1 MVIWIIGLSGAGKTT
16 LANTIIKKISK
27 HKSNVV
33 LLDGDIIRDVFGNDL
48 SHSIDDR
55 LINAQRINRLCK
67 MLDDQN
73 IHVVCSILSLFQE
86 SRNWNRQNIKNYFE
100 VYIDAPMDQL
110 QKRDYKGIYKQYNEG
125 KIKDVAGIDIE
136 FIPPENPDLIIN
148 NHGSIDS
155 LLIHASFLSNLL
167 KESNF

>member
-73 IHVVCSILSLFQE
+73 IHVVCSILS
-86 SRNWNRQNIKNYFE
+86 
-100 VYIDAPMDQL
+100 
-110 QKRDYKGIYKQYNEG
+110 
-125 KIKDVAGIDIE
+125 
-136 FIPPENPDLIIN
+136 
-148 NHGSIDS
+148 
-155 LLIHASFLSNLL
+155 
-167 KESNF
+167 

>member
-27 HKSNVV
+27 YKSNVV

-73 IHVVCSILSLFQE
+73 IHVVCSILSLFPE
-86 SRNWNRQNIKNYFE
+86 SRLWNRKKIANYYE
-100 VYIDAPMDQL
+100 VYIEAPIDQL
-110 QKRDYKGIYKQYNEG
+110 KKRDYKGLYGKFSDN
-125 KIKDVAGIDIE
+125 KIKNVAGMDIE
-136 FIPPENPDLIIN
+136 FIPPDSPDLIIKN
-148 NHGSIDS
+148 NGAIDNLLTHVNFLSS
-155 LLIHASFLSNLL
+155 LLKKSRP
-167 KESNF
+167 

>member
-16 LANTIIKKISK
+16 LANRIIKKISN
-27 HKSNVV
+27 HKTNVV

-73 IHVVCSILSLFQE
+73 IHVVCSILSLFPE
-86 SRNWNRQNIKNYFE
+86 SRDWNRQNIKNYFE

-110 QKRDYKGIYKQYNEG
+110 QNRDYKGIYKEYNEG
-125 KIKDVAGIDIE
+125 KIKDVAGLDIE
-136 FIPPENPDLIIN
+136 FIPPNNPDLIIKN
-148 NHGSIDS
+148 QDSIDN
-155 LLIHASFLSNLL
+155 LFLD
-167 KESNF
+167 